1 MKVGELF
8 QIGLP
13 IDRLSNVLLNWNCYE
28 PRQKFIVYP
37 SDKTEDWAV
46 VETRHAE
53 FAAAIIKDVEE
64 AKVKI
69 LDKSVKVVSI

>member
-28 PRQKFIVYP
+28 PRRKFILYP
-37 SDKTEDWAV
+37 SDKTEGWAV
-46 VETRHAE
+46 IETRHAE

-69 LDKSVKVVSI
+69 VDKPVKVVSI